1 MVKELDVY
9 LVKEQAAFG
18 TAETS
23 LSNTA
28 NFFPALPD
36 SKIEVTPEFQ
46 EIEIASGGYDQD
58 IAVRGHVRA
67 TVGLSC
73 YMRSIGT
80 LVGNVPD
87 FGLLAKAAGFA
98 ASTATG
104 GSKYRHIFVP
114 STTLIGKDLTV
125 WHYAGGVGTSA
136 SILRKVGNVVGDWKI
151 SGEAG
156 KPGVFALV
164 SGKGQYISDAAAT
177 LVVPTKDRSLIPAV
191 NTVVALINN
200 VAYKVLKFE
209 FTGGN
214 GVEQF
219 VDSTTSYGMG
229 RTDVTKK
236 KGKFMVQVYA
246 DAALALP
253 ITALLGGD
261 VLASTALSIRWGATA
276 DKKIDVVAAY
286 PQYTDC
292 KTEDAGG
299 LTVWTLTGNL
309 TRNDIT
315 ITVNADATT

>member
-1 MVKELDVY
+1 MIKELDVY
-9 LVKEQAAFG
+9 LVKEQAVFG

-36 SKIEVTPEFQ
+36 SKVEVTTEFQ
-46 EIEIASGGYDQD
+46 EVEVVSGGYDQD
-58 IAVRGHVRA
+58 IAVRGHVKA
-67 TVGLSC
+67 AVNLSC

-80 LVGNVPD
+80 LVTSVPD

-98 ASTATG
+98 ASTSTG
-104 GSKYRHIFVP
+104 GSKYLHTFVP

-136 SILRKVGNVVGDWKI
+136 SILRKVGNVVGDWKVA
-151 SGEAG
+151 GEAG
-156 KPGVFALV
+156 KGVVFSLV

-177 LVVPTKDRSLIPAV
+177 LVVPTKDRSLIPAA
-191 NTVVALINN
+191 NTLVVLINN

-214 GVEQF
+214 SSEQF
-219 VDSTTSYGMG
+219 IDSTTSYGMG
-229 RTDVTKK
+229 RSDITKK

-246 DAALALP
+246 DAALTLP

-261 VLASTALSIRWGATA
+261 VLATTALSIRYGSTA
-276 DKKIDVVAAY
+276 DKKINIACLY

-299 LTVWTLTGNL
+299 LTVWTLTGNM
-309 TRNDIT
+309 TRNDVT
-315 ITVNADATT
+315 IIVNADATT